1 MTSSEITSAMQ
12 RSAEPMALGARHAS
26 PLPSDPF
33 AGATEPTEHAPPAPA
48 GLASRSSVL
57 LASLAFGI
65 AFLLAWQFVPPALG
79 VPSYIIPTVT
89 DLAREFTRML
99 ARENLLGHVLSTVTI
114 AIAGFVIGSLLGA
127 AMGYILGMS
136 VLIEKVLSPY
146 ILGLQIAPKVAF
158 APLFIMWLGYNAWPK
173 LIVTILVVFFP
184 ILVNVLQSMKTVDR
198 DLINLARA
206 YSMNCMR
213 IFWKIEMPSSM
224 PALMAGLRIGAT
236 LAVIGV
242 TVGELVGGN
251 TGLGYLITF
260 GEGQANTAM
269 VFNAI
274 VLLTLVGIVLYS
286 AVAIIEA
293 RVLHYIPRAL
303 R

>member
-1 MTSSEITSAMQ
+1 MSASEVTAAVERARVLAAEPVARAAEPAQPSKTDHPVPAPSGALTSSSSIL
-12 RSAEPMALGARHAS
+12 LG
-26 PLPSDPF
+26 
-33 AGATEPTEHAPPAPA
+33 
-48 GLASRSSVL
+48 
-57 LASLAFGI
+57 SLAFGI
-65 AFLLAWQFVPPALG
+65 LFLLAWQFLPPALG

-89 DLAREFTRML
+89 DLAREFGRMVQ
-99 ARENLLGHVLSTVTI
+99 RENLMVHVFSTVTI
-114 AIAGFVIGSLLGA
+114 ASAGFVIGSLLGA
-127 AMGYILGMS
+127 AMGYVLGMS
-136 VLIEKVLSPY
+136 VFIEKVLSPY

-173 LIVTILVVFFP
+173 LVVTILVVFFP
-184 ILVNVLQSMKTVDR
+184 IMVNVLQSMKTVDR

-206 YSMNCMR
+206 YSMSRMQ
-213 IFWKIEMPSSM
+213 IFWKIEVPASM

-274 VLLTLVGIVLYS
+274 VLLTLVGIVLY
-286 AVAIIEA
+286 AVVAAIEA
-293 RVLHYIPRAL
+293 RVLHYIPRAM

>member
-1 MTSSEITSAMQ
+1 M
-12 RSAEPMALGARHAS
+12 EPAS
-26 PLPSDPF
+26 RPTQPVASDHPM
-33 AGATEPTEHAPPAPA
+33 PAPA
-48 GLASRSSVL
+48 TGLGSPTSIFVGSLSFGL
-57 LASLAFGI
+57 L
-65 AFLLAWQFVPPALG
+65 FLLAWQFLPPALG

-89 DLAREFTRML
+89 DLAREFTRMVQ
-99 ARENLLGHVLSTVTI
+99 RENLMVHVVSTVTI
-114 AIAGFVIGSLLGA
+114 ATAGFVIGSFLGA
-127 AMGYILGMS
+127 AMGYVLGMS
-136 VLIEKVLSPY
+136 VFIEKVLSPY

-173 LIVTILVVFFP
+173 LLVTVLVVFFP
-184 ILVNVLQSMKTVDR
+184 ILVNVLQSMKTIDR

-206 YSMNCMR
+206 YSMNR
-213 IFWKIEMPSSM
+213 LQIFWKIEVPASM

-274 VLLTLVGIVLYS
+274 ELLTLVGIVLYG
-286 AVAIIEA
+286 AVTMIEA
-293 RVLHYIPRAL
+293 RVLHYIPRAM

>member
-1 MTSSEITSAMQ
+1 M
-12 RSAEPMALGARHAS
+12 EPAS
-26 PLPSDPF
+26 RPTQPIASD
-33 AGATEPTEHAPPAPA
+33 HQMPAPA
-48 GLASRSSVL
+48 TGLGSPTSILVGSLSFGL
-57 LASLAFGI
+57 L
-65 AFLLAWQFVPPALG
+65 FLLAWQFLPPALG

-89 DLAREFTRML
+89 DLAREFTRMVQ
-99 ARENLLGHVLSTVTI
+99 RENLMVHVVSTVTI
-114 AIAGFVIGSLLGA
+114 ATAGFVIGSFLGA
-127 AMGYILGMS
+127 AMGYVLGMS
-136 VLIEKVLSPY
+136 VFIEKVLSPY

-173 LIVTILVVFFP
+173 LLVTVLVVFFP
-184 ILVNVLQSMKTVDR
+184 ILVNVLQSMKTIDR

-206 YSMNCMR
+206 YSMSR
-213 IFWKIEMPSSM
+213 LQIFWKIEVPASM

-274 VLLTLVGIVLYS
+274 VLLTLVGIVLYG
-286 AVAIIEA
+286 AVTMIEA
-293 RVLHYIPRAL
+293 RVLHYIPRAM

>member
-1 MTSSEITSAMQ
+1 MTSPDLATEQVA
-12 RSAEPMALGARHAS
+12 AEPAAAAQEAIASGDSLG
-26 PLPSDPF
+26 
-33 AGATEPTEHAPPAPA
+33 
-48 GLASRSSVL
+48 SRSSAV
-57 LASLAFGI
+57 LASVAFGI
-65 AFLLAWQFVPPALG
+65 VFLLIWQFLPPALG
-79 VPSYIIPTVT
+79 VPSFIIPTVT
-89 DLAREFTRML
+89 DLAHEFTRMV
-99 ARENLLGHVLSTVTI
+99 ARENLLRHVLSTVTI
-114 AIAGFVIGSLLGA
+114 ATAGFLIGSLLGA
-127 AMGYILGMS
+127 ALGYLLGMS
-136 VLIEKVLSPY
+136 TLVEKVLSPY
-146 ILGLQIAPKVAF
+146 LLGLQIAPKVAF

-173 LIVTILVVFFP
+173 LIVTTLVVFFP

-206 YSMNCMR
+206 YSMSRMQ
-213 IFWKIEMPSSM
+213 IFWKVEVPASM

-274 VLLTLVGIVLYS
+274 VLLTFVGILLYG
-286 AVAIIEA
+286 AVAMIEA
-293 RVLHYIPRAL
+293 RVLHYIPRAV

>member
-1 MTSSEITSAMQ
+1 MSASDA
-12 RSAEPMALGARHAS
+12 SAAVKRTRALAADAAS
-26 PLPSDPF
+26 RAEQAVAP
-33 AGATEPTEHAPPAPA
+33 EHSMPAPSN
-48 GLASRSSVL
+48 GLESPSSIL
-57 LASLAFGI
+57 IGSLAFGI
-65 AFLLAWQFVPPALG
+65 LFLLAWQFLPPALG

-89 DLAREFTRML
+89 DLAREFGRMVQ
-99 ARENLLGHVLSTVTI
+99 RENLTVHILSTVTI
-114 AIAGFVIGSLLGA
+114 ATSGFVIGSLLGA
-127 AMGYILGMS
+127 AMGYVLGMS
-136 VLIEKVLSPY
+136 VFIEKVLSPY

-198 DLINLARA
+198 DLVNLARA
-206 YSMNCMR
+206 YSMGRMQ
-213 IFWKIEMPSSM
+213 IFWKIEVPASM

-274 VLLTLVGIVLYS
+274 VLLTLIGIVLYA
-286 AVAIIEA
+286 AVAVIEA
-293 RVLHYIPRAL
+293 RVLHYIPRAM

>member
-1 MTSSEITSAMQ
+1 MSTSELSGAVERTG
-12 RSAEPMALGARHAS
+12 ALGGEPVARRVEPLASDHPEAVPSTAPAS
-26 PLPSDPF
+26 PTAVLI
-33 AGATEPTEHAPPAPA
+33 G
-48 GLASRSSVL
+48 SV
-57 LASLAFGI
+57 AFGI
-65 AFLLAWQFVPPALG
+65 LFLLAWQFVPPALG
-79 VPSYIIPTVT
+79 VPSYIIPTVS
-89 DLAREFTRML
+89 DLAREFGRMA
-99 ARENLLGHVLSTVTI
+99 ARENLTAHILSTVTI
-114 AIAGFVIGSLLGA
+114 ATVGFVIGSLLGA
-127 AMGYILGMS
+127 AMGYLLGMS
-136 VLIEKVLSPY
+136 MLLEKVLSPY

-206 YSMNCMR
+206 YSMSR
-213 IFWKIEMPSSM
+213 LQIFWKIEVPASM

-274 VLLTLVGIVLYS
+274 VLLTLIGIVLYG
-286 AVAIIEA
+286 AVAMLES
-293 RVLHYIPRAL
+293 RVLHYIPRAM

>member
-1 MTSSEITSAMQ
+1 M
-12 RSAEPMALGARHAS
+12 EPAS
-26 PLPSDPF
+26 RPTQPVASDHPM
-33 AGATEPTEHAPPAPA
+33 PAPPT
-48 GLASRSSVL
+48 GLGSPTSIFVGSLSFGL
-57 LASLAFGI
+57 L
-65 AFLLAWQFVPPALG
+65 FLLAWQFLPPALG

-89 DLAREFTRML
+89 DLAREFTRMVQ
-99 ARENLLGHVLSTVTI
+99 RENLMVHVVSTVTI
-114 AIAGFVIGSLLGA
+114 ATAGFVIGSFLGA
-127 AMGYILGMS
+127 AMGYVLGMS
-136 VLIEKVLSPY
+136 VFIEKVLSPY

-173 LIVTILVVFFP
+173 LLVTVLVVFFP
-184 ILVNVLQSMKTVDR
+184 ILVNVLQSMKTIDR

-206 YSMNCMR
+206 YSMNR
-213 IFWKIEMPSSM
+213 LQIFWKIEVPASM

-274 VLLTLVGIVLYS
+274 VLLTLVGIVLYG
-286 AVAIIEA
+286 AVTMIEA
-293 RVLHYIPRAL
+293 RVLHYIPRAM